1 MRVTCCII
9 TRSIKFNPS
18 FQFDLL
24 PSISHSYLAYAYV
37 KKNMEE
43 EEEEGVL
50 HSLSVHIPTKKNN
63 NKKRIC
69 KHTSLTLSRLR
80 EIDQSVVDYVS

>member
-1 MRVTCCII
+1 ME
-9 TRSIKFNPS
+9 
-18 FQFDLL
+18 
-24 PSISHSYLAYAYV
+24 
-37 KKNMEE
+37 EE

-69 KHTSLTLSRLR
+69 KHASLTLSRLQ